1 MITKSKRDRKIK
13 KNNIEESCC
22 TLNWWWILA
31 RCWWTASRPE
41 NTSRKCC
48 QRTIFCAQSWAISVS
63 SVSIICNY
71 IYIRANFL
79 PKKEFEKG
87 GKTIVP
93 YFPDIGE
100 PTLVIS
106 LCVFW
111 ASSSAL
117 CWQEGSNRAKSA
129 KSLSKDSLAA
139 KSNLITSCWTSFA
152 CWILVAEPTH
162 LVVVSYNDYEFL
174 VRYIFF
180 FSFSLSRVCVT
191 TSEIDWDRL
200 NEAKLV

>member
-1 MITKSKRDRKIK
+1 MFIKSKRDRRIK

-71 IYIRANFL
+71 IYAQIFTKERIR
-79 PKKEFEKG
+79 KG
-87 GKTIVP
+87 TKNDGSVSS
-93 YFPDIGE
+93 DIGG

-180 FSFSLSRVCVT
+180 FFFSLSRVCVT

>member
-1 MITKSKRDRKIK
+1 MVDPRKVLMNGLTSWEHFQK
-13 KNNIEESCC
+13 V
-22 TLNWWWILA
+22 L
-31 RCWWTASRPE
+31 PE
-41 NTSRKCC
+41 NDILCAELSDIGFLRVHHLQLYISRK
-48 QRTIFCAQSWAISVS
+48 
-63 SVSIICNY
+63 
-71 IYIRANFL
+71 FL

-87 GKTIVP
+87 REKRMDP
-93 YFPDIGE
+93 RGE
-100 PTLVIS
+100 CRGELTLVIS

-162 LVVVSYNDYEFL
+162 LVVVSYNDYEN
-174 VRYIFF
+174 
-180 FSFSLSRVCVT
+180 FSFDVYFFLFFPSFPLPSPPSPPFSRVCACVCT

>member
-1 MITKSKRDRKIK
+1 MLYPQLMMDPRKVLMNSFTPREHLQK
-13 KNNIEESCC
+13 V
-22 TLNWWWILA
+22 L
-31 RCWWTASRPE
+31 PE
-41 NTSRKCC
+41 ND
-48 QRTIFCAQSWAISVS
+48 ILCAELSDIGFLRVHHLQL
-63 SVSIICNY
+63 Y

>member
-1 MITKSKRDRKIK
+1 MLYPQLMMDPRKVLMNGFTPWEHLQK
-13 KNNIEESCC
+13 VLPKND
-22 TLNWWWILA
+22 ILCA
-31 RCWWTASRPE
+31 ELSDIRFLRVHHLQLYM
-41 NTSRKCC
+41 RK
-48 QRTIFCAQSWAISVS
+48 
-63 SVSIICNY
+63 
-71 IYIRANFL
+71 FL

-87 GKTIVP
+87 REKDDSLSS
-93 YFPDIGE
+93 DIGE

-180 FSFSLSRVCVT
+180 FFFSLSRVCVT